1 MKHRGA
7 RGGVLV
13 RTSGLFLGILLI
25 LYAPFIAFSEENIVY
40 TLRSVSFK
48 ITGVTRERVLRQKA
62 NITTGIEFATLEDFE
77 RYLEQRRQTLLNERV
92 LADVKAEYTL
102 EKGDEGRIFIDIT
115 FITQD
120 SWNIIALPYF
130 KYDSNEGL
138 VLSARG
144 RDYDFLGSMQTLIL
158 NIDYRIDQSGRHSYG
173 GLASMNLPFQLAGY
187 DASVSIY
194 EDLAVHADNRPT
206 SSISNLGFSVVFPTR
221 SHPVTLSLNQGF
233 QINPDEAYSDIDP
246 YFLVSSLTASSSIT
260 SGFSAGQYGQVS
272 YVPALTA
279 SLNWRPGEMVRD
291 DRKGFKLTFS
301 HGLHFGRVDWINNM
315 RRGMEGHLTNT
326 DAYNLMTRVPTLDF
340 DGSYVYHT
348 TKGGTIGFEGRFVG
362 FYSFTNTTRSN
373 LGAYMRGII
382 DGRLWGGAAAFLNLQ
397 VPLKLFDFPTH
408 VIIGK
413 NWFDFELQMTPF
425 VDLGYCRQNL
435 GDAFGDSA
443 WYTAGLEFSV
453 YPLRMRTFIV
463 RASAAFDLDAVIR
476 NSSLTAPS
484 PRDGYSPY
492 EIFFGLGLFF

>member
-1 MKHRGA
+1 LNI
-7 RGGVLV
+7 GVEALV

-221 SHPVTLSLNQGF
+221 SHPVT
-233 QINPDEAYSDIDP
+233 
-246 YFLVSSLTASSSIT
+246 
-260 SGFSAGQYGQVS
+260 
-272 YVPALTA
+272 
-279 SLNWRPGEMVRD
+279 
-291 DRKGFKLTFS
+291 
-301 HGLHFGRVDWINNM
+301 
-315 RRGMEGHLTNT
+315 
-326 DAYNLMTRVPTLDF
+326 
-340 DGSYVYHT
+340 
-348 TKGGTIGFEGRFVG
+348 
-362 FYSFTNTTRSN
+362 
-373 LGAYMRGII
+373 
-382 DGRLWGGAAAFLNLQ
+382 
-397 VPLKLFDFPTH
+397 
-408 VIIGK
+408 
-413 NWFDFELQMTPF
+413 
-425 VDLGYCRQNL
+425 
-435 GDAFGDSA
+435 
-443 WYTAGLEFSV
+443 
-453 YPLRMRTFIV
+453 
-463 RASAAFDLDAVIR
+463 
-476 NSSLTAPS
+476 
-484 PRDGYSPY
+484 
-492 EIFFGLGLFF
+492 